1 MSQRGYRRKPGDN
14 PVDDVVYNEID
25 CYGEETSKLFRDTS
39 KEFGE
44 VGRERL
50 LQLVDTARFSEAA
63 EQHRKVG
70 ATLHSLTVEV
80 WNSLILERRENPS
93 KFEKKS
99 E

>member
-1 MSQRGYRRKPGDN
+1 MSERHYRRRPGEN

-25 CYGEETSKLFRDTS
+25 SYGEKTSELFRDTS

-50 LQLVDTARFSEAA
+50 FQLVHTARFSEAA

-80 WNSLILERRENPS
+80 
-93 KFEKKS
+93 
-99 E
+99 